1 MKLRHQKIFKP
12 SFESLFQKFISV
24 PLDEED
30 DLVYYFADLINYY
43 RPLKKSTVQSIQL
56 TELLDALK
64 AEEDKTAFLDRI
76 ITLFHGRQFK
86 SILTDAGIL
95 YNTYFRRE
103 LKKRIIAN
111 FIPYQPEKTK
121 LEYFLNQVF
130 YQRQDHEWI
139 SKIDRKDVN
148 ELIELLT
155 IPHIYSKLVPNSPL
169 SEVVQAIRLN
179 LQRMTGSALESG
191 VIKMVPEYE
200 ELESPFEAL
209 EKEFDILEQK
219 IHDNTYHTFSSEDLD
234 LRHFKVLAAQCH
246 QFIDTAYSNSSK
258 YGISLDVN
266 QNLLRIRQQLDRTEI
281 LIDFFI
287 VQDKKEAFKKTTK
300 LLFLLIKYNCQ
311 KNNIRTLIA
320 ESTQLISYEVTQHT
334 AKTGEHYIT
343 KGRQEYFSM
352 LRSATLGGI
361 IVGFLCIFK
370 LYIHHWELS
379 QFGYAFFYSLNYAFG
394 FTLIYLVGATLA
406 TKQPAMTA
414 AAMIQSIEKDRH
426 EKDSFKRYGAFSEL
440 ASRLIRSQFIAFV
453 GNVAG
458 AFPVSLLLVYLIQLA
473 TSTNAA
479 EHDWYKLVKDC
490 SPIDSPAIFHAAIAG
505 VFLFLSGI
513 ISGSVAN
520 SNKHNRLYYRI
531 KEHPILKRNLGKS
544 KTEKIASWM
553 EKKWPGVVSNIWF
566 GVFMGTTASVGV
578 FLGLNLDIRHI
589 TFSAGNF
596 AMGMFG
602 ADFELTFDMIF
613 WAIVGIIMIG
623 FMNFIVSFMLSLGL
637 ALRSRDIAYKELIP
651 LFKAVVL
658 RFRVEPMSFFF
669 PPKKK

>member
-12 SFESLFQKFISV
+12 SFESLFQKFISI
-24 PLDEED
+24 PIEDED
-30 DLVYYFADLINYY
+30 DLVYYFADLVNYY
-43 RPLKKSTVQSIQL
+43 RPQKNAAIQSVQLK
-56 TELLDALK
+56 ELLDTLKNPEKKAAFSDRLIAL
-64 AEEDKTAFLDRI
+64 FS
-76 ITLFHGRQFK
+76 GRQFK
-86 SILTDAGIL
+86 TILTDAGIL

-130 YQRQDHEWI
+130 YQRRDYEWI
-139 SKIDRKDVN
+139 SKIDRGDID
-148 ELIELLT
+148 ELIELLE
-155 IPHIYSKLVPNSPL
+155 ISHIYGKLIPTSPL

-179 LQRMTGSALESG
+179 LQRMTGSALESA

-200 ELESPFEAL
+200 ERESPFEAL

-219 IHDNTYHTFSSEDLD
+219 IHTNAYHTFNPEDID
-234 LRHFKVLAAQCH
+234 LRHFKVLSAQCH
-246 QFIDTAYSNSSK
+246 QFIDAAYNNSSK

-266 QNLLRIRQQLDRTEI
+266 QSLLRIRQQLERTEI
-281 LIDFFI
+281 LIEFFV
-287 VQDKKEAFKKTTK
+287 VQDKKEAFQKTTR

-343 KGRQEYFSM
+343 KGRREYFSM
-352 LRSATLGGI
+352 LKSSTFGGF

-379 QFGYAFFYSLNYAFG
+379 QFGYAFFYSMNYAFG
-394 FTLIYLVGATLA
+394 FITIYLIGATLA

-414 AAMIQSIEKDRH
+414 SAMIQSIEKDRH
-426 EKDSFKRYGAFSEL
+426 ETDRFKRYSAFSEL
-440 ASRLIRSQFIAFV
+440 TSRLIRSQFIAFV
-453 GNVAG
+453 GNIIGTFSMA
-458 AFPVSLLLVYLIQLA
+458 LLLIYLIQLL
-473 TSTNAA
+473 TGTNAA
-479 EHDWYKLVKDC
+479 EHDWPKLIKDC
-490 SPIDSPAIFHAAIAG
+490 SPVHSLAIFHAAIAG

-531 KEHPILKRNLGKS
+531 KEHPVLKRNLGKA
-544 KTEKIASWM
+544 KAEKIASWL
-553 EKKWPGVVSNIWF
+553 EKKWPGVASNFWF
-566 GVFMGTTASVGV
+566 GVFMGTTASVGA
-578 FLGLNLDIRHI
+578 FLGLNLDVRHI
-589 TFSAGNF
+589 TFSTGNF
-596 AMGMFG
+596 AIGNFG
-602 ADFELTFDMIF
+602 SDFGLTPDMIF
-613 WAIVGIIMIG
+613 WASTGIIIIG
-623 FMNFIVSFMLSLGL
+623 FMNFIVSFILSLGL
-637 ALRSRDIAYKELIP
+637 ALRSRDIAYRELIP

-658 RFRVEPMSFFF
+658 RFRVEPLSFFL
-669 PPKKK
+669 PPRKG